1 MTMNFHSNTEALFDI
16 GICIERKFCF
26 LLRRKRVC
34 LGYLQREREGERER
48 EREREGRGGERD
60 KHAEFRERTLGSSS
74 SLKPLHAT
82 ENRDTLRRTAIL
94 ACKLALTLPFFS
106 NSM

>member
-1 MTMNFHSNTEALFDI
+1 MR
-16 GICIERKFCF
+16 GR
-26 LLRRKRVC
+26 
-34 LGYLQREREGERER
+34 ERER
-48 EREREGRGGERD
+48 ERERERGGGERD